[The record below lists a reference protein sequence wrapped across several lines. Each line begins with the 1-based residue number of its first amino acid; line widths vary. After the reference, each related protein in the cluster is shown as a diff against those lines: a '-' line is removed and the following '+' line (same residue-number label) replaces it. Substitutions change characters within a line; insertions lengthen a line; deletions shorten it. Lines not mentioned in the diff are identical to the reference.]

1 MKERGWIQK
10 PPVTQ
15 PSLWQ
20 CGSNTTVLRSGM
32 KDVIQAQSIRR
43 SRSVPQTAL
52 QTAPPSAHPRASTCL
67 ASLLPGIFL
76 KISSH
81 SSVSI
86 QKTSTNQ
93 SIISLTHERME
104 RGVCQARPV
113 WHTLVVF
120 FTSLLTLFL
129 ELLFHSFKS
138 LDFFILER
146 KGRPHLGFRWIQ
158 PCFASWMGRQWRQ
171 EGIGSLADWKAKGR
185 MTKKG
190 TWKQSGSACRD
201 GTALDELSS
210 TVAGSL
216 VRHADWLT
224 VERCWPSLAGINF
237 REAQERLSM
246 LIMGCV
252 GALV

>member
-32 KDVIQAQSIRR
+32 KDAIQAQSIRR
-43 SRSVPQTAL
+43 SRSVP

-104 RGVCQARPV
+104 RGVCRSRPV

-146 KGRPHLGFRWIQ
+146 KGRPHLGFR
-158 PCFASWMGRQWRQ
+158 
-171 EGIGSLADWKAKGR
+171 
-185 MTKKG
+185 
-190 TWKQSGSACRD
+190 
-201 GTALDELSS
+201 
-210 TVAGSL
+210 
-216 VRHADWLT
+216 
-224 VERCWPSLAGINF
+224 
-237 REAQERLSM
+237 
-246 LIMGCV
+246 
-252 GALV
+252 